1 MPQQDIPVP
10 TAHNTPD
17 GRQWVST
24 DEYMVLRRAYEKLQ
38 NYCQAVVLTHR
49 DRLAEAALTGLLA
62 NPERS
67 GRADEYARDSW
78 DQADQMLA
86 ARDGREVGP

>member
-1 MPQQDIPVP
+1 MPQQEIPVP

-24 DEYMVLRRAYEKLQ
+24 DEYMVLRVAYFRLCEENDGFRDSL
-38 NYCQAVVLTHR
+38 R

-67 GRADEYARDSW
+67 GHADEYARHSW